1 MVQRGGRSP
10 SELLV
15 RGARS
20 ETRWLAGWIGLSSVI
35 LFGCSSVRHLLF
47 QSTAFDLGYFDQ
59 ATYLI
64 SQGQVP
70 IVSFWGFHFL
80 GGHAD
85 WIMYPIALLYRLV
98 PSVFWLLEIQAIALA
113 LGALP
118 TYFLGLQAGVKP
130 RQALAIAGAYLLYP
144 LIFNLNLFD
153 FHPEVIALPLIL
165 AAIWAARQ
173 QHLLGFVVCVVISL
187 GCRDALSLT
196 IAAMGLWLG
205 LFERRRLYGAI
216 ALLLGVAWFLLATQW
231 LIPQFRPAGVESVT
245 RFAYLGATLPKI
257 LVNLILKPQV
267 VLSALFTVKNLEYLV
282 LLFAPLAW
290 GLSWRH
296 LAPLVAAIP
305 PLAMNLLSTM
315 DSQKDLLHQYSLP
328 ILPFM
333 VVAAIAAVANQHSLL
348 QNPRRIWLWALV
360 GFLALAKFG
369 YFGDRYLNALDTW
382 QATRTALTQA
392 QPTGSILT
400 TAWIVPHVTHR
411 PTVKVTMTG
420 TETTDLGQFDHV
432 LLNLRHP
439 GWMSTPETQR
449 TLLTKLEQDSRFTR
463 TFAQDDVYL
472 FMRR

>member
-1 MVQRGGRSP
+1 MEHDGGRSP
-10 SELLV
+10 MPPSTDSAIA
-15 RGARS
+15 AR
-20 ETRWLAGWIGLSSVI
+20 RWLAGWIGLSSVL

-64 SQGQVP
+64 SQGSAPV
-70 IVSFWGFHFL
+70 VSFWGFHFL

-98 PSVFWLLEIQAIALA
+98 PSVYWLLEIQAIALS

-118 TYFLGLQAGVKP
+118 TYFLGTQAGLKP
-130 RQALAIAGAYLLYP
+130 RQALAIAIAYLLYP

-173 QHLLGFVVCVVISL
+173 RHLVGFVVCVIISL

-196 IAAMGLWLG
+196 IAAMGLWLW
-205 LFERRRLYGAI
+205 LFEGRRLYGAI
-216 ALLLGVAWFLLATQW
+216 ALGCGVAWFLLATQW

-245 RFAYLGATLPKI
+245 RFAYLGATLPEI
-257 LVNLILKPQV
+257 FANLFLRPQL
-267 VLSALFTVKNLEYLV
+267 VLSALFTVQNLEYLV

-315 DSQKDLLHQYSLP
+315 DTQKDLLHQYSLP
-328 ILPFM
+328 ILPFL
-333 VVAAIAAVANQHSLL
+333 VVATIAAIANGRGLV
-348 QNPRRIWLWALV
+348 QNPRGIWLWALV
-360 GFLALAKFG
+360 GFIALAKFG
-369 YFGDRYLNALDTW
+369 YFGDRYLSSLDTW
-382 QATRTALTQA
+382 QATRAALTQL
-392 QPTGSILT
+392 PSEGSILT

-420 TETTDLGQFDHV
+420 TETTDLGQFAIV

-439 GWMSTPETQR
+439 GWMSTPALQR
-449 TLLTKLEQDSRFTR
+449 TLLKRLEQDDRFTQ
-463 TFAQDDVYL
+463 TLAQDNVYL
-472 FMRR
+472 FVRR